1 MRPAP
6 HPLGRI
12 TRIIPSPLQAPH
24 PSRLSSSQE
33 PHIRK
38 LPPPLPQLPPLLL
51 HDLTCSKHQQ
61 SSLPGLLLNFCY
73 EVPLCYEVPF
83 PVHPFLVPLRLLES
97 PTEGGPGRQYPQML
111 PRLCQEVHP
120 GLDPLREVSKPG
132 LVWGLEGVV
141 WGKGSGSQG
150 SAISFP
156 TPRLCWGTP
165 GPGK

>member
-1 MRPAP
+1 M
-6 HPLGRI
+6 
-12 TRIIPSPLQAPH
+12 PSPLQASH

-61 SSLPGLLLNFCY
+61 SSLLGLLLNFCY

-97 PTEGGPGRQYPQML
+97 PTEA
-111 PRLCQEVHP
+111 
-120 GLDPLREVSKPG
+120 GLADSTHRCYLGCVKRCT
-132 LVWGLEGVV
+132 LVW
-141 WGKGSGSQG
+141 
-150 SAISFP
+150 IP
-156 TPRLCWGTP
+156 
-165 GPGK
+165 